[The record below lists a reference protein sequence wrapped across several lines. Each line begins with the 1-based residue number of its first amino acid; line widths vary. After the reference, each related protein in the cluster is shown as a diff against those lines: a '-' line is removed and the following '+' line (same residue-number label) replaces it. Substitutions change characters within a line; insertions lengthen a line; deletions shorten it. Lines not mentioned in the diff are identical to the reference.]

1 MELRPYSVL
10 IAITLILGG
19 IGSAAA
25 HTIPA
30 DKVDAQKIFYGS
42 SENFE
47 APARVNYQKI
57 VKATPEYSSIKK
69 KKIVSGSAKYWILIS
84 KASDRAQRLIK
95 EVGEETNFDL
105 VVADGYLE
113 TMEPAIEAEDVTELV
128 LEKLQ

>member
-10 IAITLILGG
+10 LALVLAFCG
-19 IGSAAA
+19 IVSATALS
-25 HTIPA
+25 IPA
-30 DKVDAQKIFYGS
+30 EKQDAQKIFYGTA
-42 SENFE
+42 EDFDV
-47 APARVNYQKI
+47 PARVNYQKI

-95 EVGEETNFDL
+95 EVGEETTYDL
-105 VVADGYLE
+105 IVADGYLD
-113 TMEPAIEAEDVTELV
+113 TMEPAIEADDVTEMV